1 MVRKRGTQQV
11 FYVVHFLLKLGSQ
24 KRSIMPQHILIHIE
38 MHMKVGKGRVK
49 NL

>member
-24 KRSIMPQHILIHIE
+24 KRSNAIACINTYIE